1 MKYYLFLCT
10 VLLLLSCTIEN
21 TNDQDIA
28 EMVTD
33 LREHCG
39 KSDLVAVMENNTLS
53 EECRTA
59 VLKYL
64 PETETNFQDK
74 MALLGIEDLRDS
86 GVTLNLAFSE
96 SIVDIE
102 LFSVKVITDDDTV
115 AVSADDLTM
124 GDLTFSEDKKIGISI
139 VQDYSG
145 SMRDE
150 DLAVTIDIFEKVFG
164 VFDDFVNAEVIA
176 FSDSVVV
183 QQEFTTEKGLV
194 VSSLALDTII
204 DRNSTALYDAIG
216 MGAQNLAEQDNL
228 MRVMFLSTDG
238 AENASQ
244 FFSRD
249 SAIQTARSNGIPI
262 IIFGSLF
269 ANLNF
274 MKEVSRETYGYYIYA
289 QTLSEMMTEADKAF
303 AHLKNSKWVR
313 IPRQYIEENATF
325 LVEYE
330 EKMLEI
336 TP

>member
-1 MKYYLFLCT
+1 MLFST
-10 VLLLLSCTIEN
+10 VLMLLSCTFES
-21 TNDQDIA
+21 TNDQDLA
-28 EMVTD
+28 EMVAD
-33 LREHCG
+33 LQEHCG
-39 KSDLVAVMENNTLS
+39 KSDLAAVIEKNS
-53 EECRTA
+53 ISDECRTA

-74 MALLGIEDLRDS
+74 MSLLGIEDLSDS

-96 SIVDIE
+96 STVDIE
-102 LFSVKVITDDDTV
+102 LFLVKVITDDDTV
-115 AVSADDLTM
+115 EVSADDLTM

-150 DLAVTIDIFEKVFG
+150 DLAVSIDIFEKVFG

-216 MGAQNLAEQDNL
+216 KGAQNLADQENL
-228 MRVMFLSTDG
+228 IRVMFLSTDG
-238 AENASQ
+238 AENSSQ
-244 FFSRD
+244 FFDRD

-269 ANLNF
+269 ADLNF
-274 MKEVSRETYGYYIYA
+274 MKEVTRETYGYYIYA

-313 IPRQYIEENATF
+313 IPRQYIKENSKF